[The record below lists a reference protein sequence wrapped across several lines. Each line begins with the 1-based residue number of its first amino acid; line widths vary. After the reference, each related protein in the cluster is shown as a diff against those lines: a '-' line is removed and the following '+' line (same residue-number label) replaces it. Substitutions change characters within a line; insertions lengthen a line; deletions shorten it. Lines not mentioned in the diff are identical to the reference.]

1 MPAAEP
7 RGGARAPEREEDDE
21 VSHGRETAMLNVTA
35 RAREQLWFALDE
47 IADAHDQR
55 LRFGPREQL
64 WRALDEIAEDPEQG
78 LRFGPTSPGQLGVFP
93 DIEQEDDQVV
103 EHDGH
108 PVLVLDREI
117 VDALA
122 GWTIDV
128 EETEEGPRFV
138 LKA

>member
-1 MPAAEP
+1 M
-7 RGGARAPEREEDDE
+7 
-21 VSHGRETAMLNVTA
+21 VNVTA
-35 RAREQLWFALDE
+35 RARELLSFALDE
-47 IADAHDQR
+47 LAEAPDQR
-55 LRFGPREQL
+55 LRLGPREQL
-64 WRALDEIAEDPEQG
+64 WLALDEIVEAPDQG
-78 LRFGPTSPGQLGVFP
+78 LQFGPTGPGQLGVFP
-93 DIEQEDDQVV
+93 DTEQEDDQVV

-128 EETEEGPRFV
+128 EETEEGPRLV